1 MRAFRD
7 RCDTAIALR
16 EMSPDPDPRYLF
28 VYGTLMRASRS
39 PYARLLRARAQFL
52 GEGWTPGRLY
62 HLGRYPGAVFGD
74 DCAGRVYGELFL
86 LRSGSL
92 LSALDAY
99 ESCGGQGTK
108 ADLFYRDVAEVQSA
122 RRGGLRAWVYPFAG
136 TVRGRPLIAS
146 GRFLVR
152 SAGAPQ

>member
-1 MRAFRD
+1 
-7 RCDTAIALR
+7 
-16 EMSPDPDPRYLF
+16 MSPDPDPRYLF

-39 PYARLLRARAQFL
+39 PYARLLRARAQFV

-86 LRSGSL
+86 LRGGTL
-92 LSALDAY
+92 LAVLDAY
-99 ESCGGQGTK
+99 ERCSGQGEK
-108 ADLFYRDVAEVQSA
+108 PDLFYRDVAKVQSA
-122 RRGGLRAWVYPFAG
+122 RPGGLRAWVYPFAG
-136 TVRGRPLIAS
+136 MVRGRPLIAS

-152 SAGAPQ
+152 PAGAPQ